1 MSRREWTA
9 LIAGILI
16 GLVIGSGIFYYV
28 WQTTPSVIIVPPLG
42 KEKILIGGTL
52 PLSGF
57 AAADGERFL
66 RGMQLAVDMINEQGG
81 VLGAKLE
88 LVILDDAMDP
98 SKVGSLYESLITQYK
113 VDILL
118 APYGAPMTFPALSNA
133 VKYNK
138 LMITGYTSS
147 KQISE
152 QYGGN
157 IYFSI
162 DTQPKDKGYSV
173 WWYKG
178 LTDFLWSFSE
188 WNYKEGFPRP
198 TKIAIVNE
206 NQFWGIEQHDI
217 WKPLAEQQGWEIVV
231 DEFVD
236 IAQTDFS
243 SIISKIMLAKPDVIL
258 CEFFFFRCVMFIK
271 QMYEM
276 GVTANFVAMSESGTS
291 YDWIDPT
298 KGVGPGLGNG
308 ILTFAYVPKTWHQG
322 RIDYLRNKHYEKYGV
337 QPGLLEASGFAAIE
351 LISQAIAKA
360 GSLDTDK
367 LRNVLLTEEFET
379 CYTRVKFDEQG
390 CNTLFNPYIGQWING
405 DLEIIWPLD
414 KSTAKPIYPYSPTS

>member
-1 MSRREWTA
+1 M
-9 LIAGILI
+9 LIAGFLI
-16 GLVIGSGIFYYV
+16 GIVVGSGVTYYMRPA
-28 WQTTPSVIIVPPLG
+28 TPIVVTVPPLG
-42 KEKILIGGTL
+42 KDKILIGGTL

-66 RGMQLAVDMINEQGG
+66 RGMQLAVDMINERGG
-81 VLGAKLE
+81 ILGAKLE
-88 LVILDDAMDP
+88 LKILDDAMDP
-98 SKVGSLYESLITQYK
+98 TRVGSLYESLITQYK

-118 APYGAPMTFPALSNA
+118 APYGAPMTLPALLVA
-133 VKYNK
+133 EKYNK

-152 QYGGN
+152 RYGGK

-178 LTDFLWSFSE
+178 LTDFLWNFDK
-188 WNYKEGFPRP
+188 WNYKKDFPKP
-198 TKIAIVNE
+198 IKIAVINE
-206 NQFWGIEQHDI
+206 NQFWGIEQHSI
-217 WKPLAEQQGWEIVV
+217 WKPLAEQQGWQIVV

-236 IAQTDFS
+236 ITQTDFA
-243 SIISKIMLAKPDVIL
+243 SIITKIKLAKPDVIL
-258 CEFFFFRCVMFIK
+258 AEFFFFRCVMFIK
-271 QMYEM
+271 QMHEM

-291 YDWIDPT
+291 YDWVDPT

-308 ILTFAYVPKTWHQG
+308 IITFAYVPKTWHLG
-322 RIDYLRNKHYEKYGV
+322 GIDYLRNKLYEKYGAR
-337 QPGLLEASGFAAIE
+337 PGLLEASGFAAIE
-351 LISQAIAKA
+351 LIAQAIAKA

-367 LRNVLLTEEFET
+367 LRNVLLTNEFET

-390 CNTLFNPYIGQWING
+390 CNTLFEPLVGQWINN
-405 DLEIIWPLD
+405 DLEIIWPINQ
-414 KSTAKPIYPYSPTS
+414 STAKPIYPYSPTP